1 MNTTKKMTHKDY
13 FTALLEMPE
22 VQNYPGMTEFIEGRI
37 TALEK
42 KASAPKK
49 ESEQDKVKSGIK
61 SDVLAFLSAN
71 EGKKFTITQMM
82 KQVPNLPEDVSN
94 QKMTSLFRLETVKPY
109 YRREMVKGKAYFQ
122 YAEPAEAEEE
132 G

>member
-13 FTALLEMPE
+13 FTALLDMPE

-49 ESEQDKVKSGIK
+49 ESEADKVKSGIK

-71 EGKKFTITQMM
+71 PDKKFTITQMM
-82 KQVPNLPEDVSN
+82 KSVPNLPADISN
-94 QKMTSLFRLETVKPY
+94 QRLTSLVTQMV
-109 YRREMVKGKAYFQ
+109 RENEVERVVEKRVSYFTI
-122 YAEPAEAEEE
+122 AVAD
-132 G
+132 

>member
-1 MNTTKKMTHKDY
+1 MNATKKMTHKDY
-13 FTALLEMPE
+13 FTALLDMPE

-42 KASAPKK
+42 KANAPKK
-49 ESEQDKVKSGIK
+49 ESEADKVKSGIK

-82 KQVPNLPEDVSN
+82 KQVPNLPAEISN
-94 QKMTSLFRLETVKPY
+94 QRLTSVVTQMV
-109 YRREMVKGKAYFQ
+109 RENEVDRVVEKRVSYFT
-122 YAEPAEAEEE
+122 AHVD
-132 G
+132 

>member
-13 FTALLEMPE
+13 FTALLDMPE

-82 KQVPNLPEDVSN
+82 KQVPNLPAEISN
-94 QKMTSLFRLETVKPY
+94 QRLTSLVTQMV
-109 YRREMVKGKAYFQ
+109 RENEVERVVEKRVSYFTI
-122 YAEPAEAEEE
+122 AVAD
-132 G
+132 

>member
-1 MNTTKKMTHKDY
+1 MSTTKKMTHKDY

-49 ESEQDKVKSGIK
+49 ESEADKVKSGIK
-61 SDVLAFLSAN
+61 ADVLAFLSAN

-82 KQVPNLPEDVSN
+82 KQVPNLPAEISN
-94 QKMTSLFRLETVKPY
+94 QRLTSLVSQMV
-109 YRREMVKGKAYFQ
+109 RENEVDRVVEKRVSYFT
-122 YAEPAEAEEE
+122 AHVD
-132 G
+132 

>member
-13 FTALLEMPE
+13 FTALLDMPE

-49 ESEQDKVKSGIK
+49 ESEADKVKTGIK
-61 SDVLAFLSAN
+61 ADVLAFLSAN

-82 KQVPNLPEDVSN
+82 KSVPNLPADISN
-94 QKMTSLFRLETVKPY
+94 QRLTSLVTQMV
-109 YRREMVKGKAYFQ
+109 RENEVERVVEKRVSYFTI
-122 YAEPAEAEEE
+122 AVAD
-132 G
+132 

>member
-1 MNTTKKMTHKDY
+1 MNVTKKMTHKDY

-37 TALEK
+37 AALEK

-49 ESEQDKVKSGIK
+49 ESEADKVKSSIK
-61 SDVLAFLSAN
+61 ADVLAFLSAN

-82 KQVPNLPEDVSN
+82 KQVPNLPADISN
-94 QKMTSLFRLETVKPY
+94 QRLTSLVTQMV
-109 YRREMVKGKAYFQ
+109 RENEVDRVVEKRVSYFT
-122 YAEPAEAEEE
+122 AHVD
-132 G
+132 

>member
-49 ESEQDKVKSGIK
+49 ESEADKVKSGIK
-61 SDVLAFLSAN
+61 ADVLAFLSAN
-71 EGKKFTITQMM
+71 EGKKFTVTQMM
-82 KQVPNLPEDVSN
+82 KQVPNLPAEISN
-94 QKMTSLFRLETVKPY
+94 QRLTSLVTQMV
-109 YRREMVKGKAYFQ
+109 RENEVERVVEKRVSYFTI
-122 YAEPAEAEEE
+122 AVAD
-132 G
+132 